1 MSISATALAAILLMA
16 MATYLTRI
24 GGVLL
29 IQYVPVRGRLAT
41 ALEAMPGA
49 ILIAV
54 IAPIAFASGWP
65 ETLAAGIVLLAA
77 IKLPTALV
85 VLIGMASAGLLRALI
100 GS

>member
-1 MSISATALAAILLMA
+1 MSLSLAALSAILLMA

-29 IQYVPVRGRLAT
+29 VQHMPMQGRLAI

-54 IAPIAFASGWP
+54 IAPIALATGWP
-65 ETLAAGIVLLAA
+65 ETVAAAIVLIAA
-77 IKLPTALV
+77 VRLPTAV
-85 VLIGMASAGLLRALI
+85 VVVIGMASAGLLRNLAAL
-100 GS
+100 